1 MKCVCRKTCQI
12 RMDDGSIKF
21 FHEGA
26 IQDFVVC
33 PTHFEPMGGDA
44 PYVVNFDTAGEQELL
59 AAEFEL
65 DALRMYIETKYDRKP
80 GNRGKEKLV
89 EMLMDCRFRE
99 VTKADLNIV

>member
-1 MKCVCRKTCQI
+1 MDAGNI
-12 RMDDGSIKF
+12 RF
-21 FHEGA
+21 FETGA
-26 IQDFVVC
+26 VWDFVVC
-33 PTHFEPMGGDA
+33 PTHFEPMEGDA

-65 DALRMYIETKYDRKP
+65 DALRMYIETKYDRKT

-89 EMLMDCRFRE
+89 EMLLDCRFRE